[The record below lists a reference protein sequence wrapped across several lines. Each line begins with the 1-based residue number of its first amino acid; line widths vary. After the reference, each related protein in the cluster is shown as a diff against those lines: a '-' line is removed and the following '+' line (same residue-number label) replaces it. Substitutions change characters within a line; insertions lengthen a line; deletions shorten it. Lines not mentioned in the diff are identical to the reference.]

1 MYSKL
6 NWHILNT
13 KKKRIDIVNTATKNG
28 PIFFISTKTA
38 RMFTHLCAMP
48 PSNLLTR
55 NHFYNALR
63 EIIKNL
69 IYDPRD
75 ISAAMNYSFIQTI
88 ELIDRVTL

>member
-1 MYSKL
+1 
-6 NWHILNT
+6 
-13 KKKRIDIVNTATKNG
+13 
-28 PIFFISTKTA
+28 
-38 RMFTHLCAMP
+38 MP

-63 EIIKNL
+63 EIIKNP